1 MSTVKQ
7 PILLDSKSIQGAGQ
21 AAIHASASGE
31 VCIANIST
39 AERRKRLTFGLVT
52 FAISLVVLAIL
63 MATGVNRLWR
73 LPLVL
78 LFWGA
83 ASGYFQW
90 SDQTCVG
97 LARLDSRKLG
107 DTTEKIV
114 DTAELAQVQ
123 RQARRVQ
130 LKALAAAI
138 PLTLIALALPVFV

>member
-7 PILLDSKSIQGAGQ
+7 PAPLDSKSIQSAGP
-21 AAIHASASGE
+21 ASIHASAGGE
-31 VCIANIST
+31 VCIANISI
-39 AERRKRLTFGLVT
+39 AERRKRLTFGLVI
-52 FAISLVVLAIL
+52 FVISLVVLAIL

-90 SDQTCVG
+90 SDKTCVG

-107 DTTEKIV
+107 DTTEKIE
-114 DTAELAQVQ
+114 DAAELAQVQ